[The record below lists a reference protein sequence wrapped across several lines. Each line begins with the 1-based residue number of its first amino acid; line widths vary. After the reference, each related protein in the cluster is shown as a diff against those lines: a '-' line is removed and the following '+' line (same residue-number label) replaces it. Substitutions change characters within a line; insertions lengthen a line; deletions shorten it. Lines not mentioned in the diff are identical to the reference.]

1 MSCKS
6 CSHPLTLSLDPD
18 SSSESSSADPSTSA
32 GPSTAQET
40 NTVPDDL
47 HLPCNCHFHWQC
59 LLDLAPTVTQTLRCP
74 SCNTPLA
81 TPSSTIPATYT
92 SEGGPSTLDLLPL
105 LTEEAFL
112 SSNPSARPARALHT
126 LAAEGDVTGMVELL
140 GDVDAEDGDL
150 IRWRDPLNGGRTALH
165 VAVEAGQEMVV
176 WFLLWVGSGVEE
188 GWFPE
193 VVVQM
198 AGEMGVERGVV
209 EDGEDVRGLRDEAG
223 RTGAEVA
230 EGMGEAWRGVEG
242 LLRMRGGG

>member
-18 SSSESSSADPSTSA
+18 SSSESSAA
-32 GPSTAQET
+32 GPSTAQEP

-47 HLPCNCHFHWQC
+47 HLPCTCHFHWQC
-59 LLDLAPTVTQTLRCP
+59 LLDLAPTVTATLRCP

-81 TPSSTIPATYT
+81 TPTSTIPATYT
-92 SEGGPSTLDLLPL
+92 SEGGPSSLDLLPL

-112 SSNPSARPARALHT
+112 SSHPSARPARALHT
-126 LAAEGDVTGMVELL
+126 MAAEGDVTGMVELL
-140 GDVDAEDGDL
+140 GDVDGDGDVDL

-176 WFLLWVGSGVEE
+176 WLLLWVGSGVEE
-188 GWFPE
+188 VWFPE

-209 EDGEDVRGLRDEAG
+209 EDGEDVRGLWDGAG
-223 RTGAEVA
+223 REPWEVA
-230 EGMGEAWRGVEG
+230 EGMGEVWRGLSGV
-242 LLRMRGGG
+242 LKLR